1 MDFLQFLPASMLPN
15 VAKAAIAFGEP
26 PALSKPKK
34 EKISGT
40 LAEIA
45 VRSMDN
51 RVGLITYTIAKA
63 WAIGNHD
70 CIPRLAQELQIEV
83 DSLKNVQRA
92 DSEYIQGVL
101 KAVGHQEI
109 DWLKDHKEADVFIK
123 RPIAADGH
131 DSISRL
137 ATAVNGIWKP
147 MAEKQR
153 NLAEFRDLFPAAPQS
168 WEAKA
173 RQRRDEYQ
181 QKMKHAGIDFN
192 QFGPIID
199 GMIELAAAVPD
210 QHKMTAA
217 SAFWH
222 VCHVQKS
229 GTASMVFHM
238 WMPQIKERLAQ
249 SLSHKLTIVGTNYGE
264 FAPPKVKGRVEQL
277 PSLHSCFEG
286 ITLELTV
293 VESEQYPGRLAVRCG
308 SRHFGLLASDSWK
321 PSIGSTIN
329 ATLHNQP
336 GSVIALV
343 TTAEVDF

>member
-15 VAKAAIAFGEP
+15 VAAAVRSFGEP

-40 LAEIA
+40 LASIA

-51 RVGLITYTIAKA
+51 GVGIITYTIAKA

-92 DSEYIQGVL
+92 NREYIQGVL
-101 KAVGHQEI
+101 KAMGTQEVT
-109 DWLKDHKEADVFIK
+109 WLKDHKKADVFIK

-137 ATAVNGIWKP
+137 ATAVNGIWEP
-147 MAEKQR
+147 MTEKER
-153 NLAEFRDLFPAAPQS
+153 SLTEFRDLFPAAPQS

-181 QKMKHAGIDFN
+181 QKMKNGSSDFN
-192 QFGPIID
+192 QFGRFLD
-199 GMIELAAAVPD
+199 GMIELAAAVPE

-249 SLSHKLTIVGTNYGE
+249 SSHKLTIVGTNYGD
-264 FAPPKVKGRVEQL
+264 FAPPKVKGKVEKL

-286 ITLELTV
+286 ITLELTII
-293 VESEQYPGRLAVRCG
+293 ESEQYPGRLAVRCG

-321 PSIGSTIN
+321 PSIGSSIN